1 MNSVAVN
8 LLLAAFL
15 LAANAFYVAAEFA
28 LVKSRGFRVKAMAEQ
43 NRFGARLLQKMMG
56 NIEAYLACCQLGITM
71 ASLGLG
77 WVGEP
82 TVAALLRPVL
92 EPLGMPASALHF
104 TAFLTGFLVFSS
116 LHIVIGEQ
124 VPKTL
129 AIRQPV
135 PVSQWIA
142 YPLYVSYLVFYPL
155 NWLLNSAS
163 RAILRMLGVKESSQ
177 NEILTDSE
185 IEGLVG
191 ESAEHGKMEIGE
203 AEYIQNVFRFG
214 DLAVSD
220 VMVHRTKMVS
230 VNADGPPDVVIQ
242 GILEAEYTRI
252 PLWRDKPENI
262 IGVLHAKDLL
272 RAIRLADGDISK
284 VDVSAI
290 ALPPWFVPEMRSLS
304 EQLKAFRRRK
314 THFAL
319 VVDEYGEVE
328 GLVTLEDI
336 LEEIVGD
343 ISDEHDV
350 VVAGVR
356 AQPDGSVVV
365 DGSVPIR
372 DLNRAM
378 DWHLP
383 DEEATTIAGLVIHEA
398 RSIPDRGQSFTF
410 HGFRFRVLRRER
422 NRITALRIVPL
433 PRESEA
439 PMKKPKAGTAF

>member
-1 MNSVAVN
+1 MSSVILNVLIAT
-8 LLLAAFL
+8 LL
-15 LAANAFYVAAEFA
+15 LAANAFFVAAEFA
-28 LVKSRGFRVKAMAEQ
+28 LVKSRGYRVKTMVEQ
-43 NRFGARLLQKMMG
+43 NRFGARKLRDIMG
-56 NIEAYLACCQLGITM
+56 NVEAYLACCQLGITM

-82 TVAALLRPVL
+82 TVAALLAPL
-92 EPLGMPASALHF
+92 LLPLGLSESALHF
-104 TAFLTGFLVFSS
+104 TSFMAGFLIFSS

-129 AIRQPV
+129 AIRKPE
-135 PVSQWIA
+135 PVSQWIV
-142 YPLYVSYLVFYPL
+142 YPLHASYLLFYPL
-155 NWLLNSAS
+155 NWLLNNAARTILSA
-163 RAILRMLGVKESSQ
+163 LRVKEVSHH
-177 NEILTDSE
+177 EVLTGAE

-191 ESAEHGKMEIGE
+191 ESAEHGGIESGE

-214 DLAVSD
+214 DLTVAD
-220 VMVHRTKMVS
+220 VMVHRTAMVM
-230 VNADGPPDVVIQ
+230 VNADLPPEDLVREV
-242 GILEAEYTRI
+242 LASEYTRI

-272 RAIRLADGDISK
+272 RAIRTSDGDTSK
-284 VDVSAI
+284 IDASAI
-290 ALPPWFVPEMRSLS
+290 ALPPWFVPEMRPVS

-328 GLVTLEDI
+328 GMVTLEDI

-343 ISDEHDV
+343 ISDEHDEA
-350 VVAGVR
+350 VAGVR
-356 AQPDGSVVV
+356 VQPDGSVVV

-383 DEEATTIAGLVIHEA
+383 DEEATTVAGLVIHEA
-398 RSIPDRGQSFTF
+398 RSIPERGQGFTF

-422 NRITALRIVPL
+422 NRITMLRIGPL
-433 PRESEA
+433 PRETET
-439 PMKKPKAGTAF
+439 PDRRPRAGTAF

>member
-1 MNSVAVN
+1 MNSAVFN
-8 LLLAAFL
+8 LLIAFLL

-43 NRFGARLLQKMMG
+43 NRFGARLLMKMMG
-56 NIEAYLACCQLGITM
+56 DIEAYLACCQLGITM

-82 TVAALLRPVL
+82 TVSALLKPVL
-92 EPLGMPASALHF
+92 APLGMPDSALHF
-104 TAFLTGFLVFSS
+104 TSFLTGFLVFSS

-142 YPLYVSYLVFYPL
+142 YPLYASYLVFYPL
-155 NWLLNSAS
+155 NWLLNTAS
-163 RAILRMLGVKESSQ
+163 RAILRVLGVQESSQ

-191 ESAEHGKMEIGE
+191 ESAEHGKIESGE

-220 VMVHRTKMVS
+220 VMVHRTKMLS
-230 VNADGPPDVVIQ
+230 VNVDGPQDAVIEA
-242 GILEAEYTRI
+242 ILDAEYTRI
-252 PLWRDKPENI
+252 PLWREKPENI
-262 IGVLHAKDLL
+262 VGVLHAKDLL
-272 RAIRLADGDISK
+272 RAIRAADGDISK
-284 VDVSAI
+284 VDVSAL
-290 ALPPWFVPEMRSLS
+290 ALPPWFVPEMRPLS
-304 EQLKAFRRRK
+304 EQLKAFRSRK

-350 VVAGVR
+350 AVAGVR
-356 AQPDGSVVV
+356 TQPDGSVVV

-433 PRESEA
+433 PRESGTPE
-439 PMKKPKAGTAF
+439 KKPRAGTAF